1 MNANCMN
8 HKSYF
13 LKLRMPEGRLYLCP
27 EEPVKSES
35 VVKAIHANTWCEARQ
50 QTRMNG
56 LEAYRRVAGHG
67 FYS

>member
-1 MNANCMN
+1 MNADRIN

-13 LKLRMPEGRLYLCP
+13 LKLRLPEGRLYLCP

-35 VVKAIHANTWCEARQ
+35 VVKAIHANSWREARQ
-50 QTRMNG
+50 QNG